1 MDRDGEAQQS
11 QTRIGDAIR
20 MSPLILA
27 LLLGLACILGPASAQ
42 PYPGRPIKLVVP
54 FPPGG
59 PVDVMGRLVAQEL
72 SHRLGTVIV
81 DNRPGAGGTIG
92 SRSAAAAP
100 PDGYTLLFGSSTT
113 LAASPALYKN
123 LGYDPVRSFAPVAMI
138 SSVPFALVVAPALPV
153 HTVAELV
160 ANAKAHPG
168 KLNYGAPTGAL
179 PHLTAEMFKTAASV
193 DIVHIPY
200 KGAANGITDLLS
212 GQVDLTFEPISV
224 LVGHIRDGTLR
235 ALAVTGETR
244 SAELPD
250 LPTMI
255 ESGLPSVVSVSVE
268 RDRRTRRHGGADRRA
283 DQCGGECRPRHARHA
298 IGPGAPWRRTAPRHA
313 GGFRRLHRR
322 RDAEMGRRGEGG
334 TYYGGVG

>member
-1 MDRDGEAQQS
+1 MDRHGEAQQS
-11 QTRIGDAIR
+11 QARIGGAKR
-20 MSPLILA
+20 MSRLILA
-27 LLLGLACILGPASAQ
+27 VLLGLACTLGAARAQ
-42 PYPGRPIKLVVP
+42 PYPSRPIKLVVP

-72 SHRLGTVIV
+72 SQRLGTVVV

-92 SRSAAAAP
+92 SRSAAAAA

-113 LAASPALYKN
+113 LAAGPALYKN
-123 LGYDPVRSFAPVAMI
+123 LGYDPIKSFAPVAMI

-153 HTVAELV
+153 RTVAELV
-160 ANAKAHPG
+160 AYAKAHPG

-179 PHLTAEMFKTAASV
+179 PHLTAEMFKTAAGV

-200 KGAANGITDLLS
+200 KGAANGITDLLA

-255 ESGLPSVVSVSVE
+255 ESGLPSVVSVSWSGIVAPVGTAEPIVE
-268 RDRRTRRHGGADRRA
+268 RINAVVNAALGTPDMQSALARLGA
-283 DQCGGECRPRHARHA
+283 
-298 IGPGAPWRRTAPRHA
+298 APRPGTPADFA
-313 GGFRRLHRR
+313 GFIA
-322 RDAEMGRRGEGG
+322 AETPKWAAVVKAAHITVE
-334 TYYGGVG
+334 